1 MLLIERKDGFN
12 GKEKNTQ
19 MFVIAILAVAVL
31 TMSVGFA
38 AFTQTLDISGNVS
51 VASSSWNIQFDTS
64 SYQESAGSVT
74 VAADNRTISG
84 TSMTYNVTLT
94 KPGDFYEF
102 TVNVKNTGTF
112 DANLTGI
119 TMSPLTTEQS
129 KYLTYEID
137 YNSNTYTS
145 TQTGLSISLAN
156 TSGVVP
162 VKVKVS
168 YVQPENPADLPS
180 SEVTIPLTASLTYN
194 QA

>member
-1 MLLIERKDGFN
+1 MEK
-12 GKEKNTQ
+12 KKNTQ

-119 TMSPLTTEQS
+119 SMNSLTTEQA
-129 KYLTYEID
+129 KYLTYEIT
-137 YNSNTYTS
+137 YNGTEYTTTTS
-145 TQTGLSISLAN
+145 SLSVALAK
-156 TSGVVP
+156 TSGVAP
-162 VKVKVS
+162 VKVRVE
-168 YVQPENPADLPS
+168 YIQPDNPADLPS
-180 SEVTIPLTASLTYN
+180 SEVNVSLTASLTYN
-194 QA
+194 QAA

>member
-1 MLLIERKDGFN
+1 MEK
-12 GKEKNTQ
+12 KKNTQ

-38 AFTQTLDISGNVS
+38 ALTQTIDISGNVS

-64 SYQESAGSVT
+64 SYQESAGSVS

-119 TMSPLTTEQS
+119 SMSALTTEQA
-129 KYLTYEID
+129 K
-137 YNSNTYTS
+137 
-145 TQTGLSISLAN
+145 
-156 TSGVVP
+156 
-162 VKVKVS
+162 
-168 YVQPENPADLPS
+168 
-180 SEVTIPLTASLTYN
+180 
-194 QA
+194 

>member
-1 MLLIERKDGFN
+1 MEKQ
-12 GKEKNTQ
+12 KNTQ

-38 AFTQTLDISGNVS
+38 AFTQILNINGNVT
-51 VASSSWNIQFDTS
+51 VASSKWSIAFDTT
-64 SYQESAGSVT
+64 SYTESDGSVAVSNKT
-74 VAADNRTISG
+74 LDG

-137 YNSNTYTS
+137 YNGNTYTS

-180 SEVTIPLTASLTYN
+180 SEVTIPLTASLTYK

>member
-1 MLLIERKDGFN
+1 MEK
-12 GKEKNTQ
+12 KKNTQ

-64 SYQESAGSVT
+64 SYKESSGSVSI
-74 VAADNRTISG
+74 AADNRTISG

-119 TMSPLTTEQS
+119 TMSSLTTEQS

-137 YNSNTYTS
+137 YNGNTYTS
-145 TQTGLSISLAN
+145 TQTGLSIALAN

>member
-1 MLLIERKDGFN
+1 MEKQ
-12 GKEKNTQ
+12 KNTQ

-38 AFTQTLDISGNVS
+38 VFTQTLDINGNVT
-51 VASSSWNIQFDTS
+51 VASSKWSIAFDTS
-64 SYQESAGSVT
+64 SYVESDGSVAVSNKT
-74 VAADNRTISG
+74 LDG

-137 YNSNTYTS
+137 YNGNTYTS

-156 TSGVVP
+156 TSGIVP

-168 YVQPENPADLPS
+168 YVQPEKPADLPS
-180 SEVTIPLTASLTYN
+180 SEVTIPLTASLTYK

>member
-1 MLLIERKDGFN
+1 MKKFFITL
-12 GKEKNTQ
+12 
-19 MFVIAILAVAVL
+19 MCVIMVVCFMPTVAMADE
-31 TMSVGFA
+31 T
-38 AFTQTLDISGNVS
+38 T
-51 VASSSWNIQFDTS
+51 
-64 SYQESAGSVT
+64 VT
-74 VAADNRTISG
+74 VDNESGLRAAIDSDNATIKLAQ
-84 TSMTYNVTLT
+84 NVTLT

-137 YNSNTYTS
+137 YNGNTYTS

-156 TSGVVP
+156 TSGIVP

-168 YVQPENPADLPS
+168 YVQPEKPADLPS
-180 SEVTIPLTASLTYN
+180 SEVTIPLTASLTYK